1 MRILL
6 TLTSFAIL
14 TACASDETVAGFT
27 GTDRTWKSTGVPGL
41 SLRFQSG
48 GRVKGS
54 TPCGDFAGEQTAPYP
69 WFDLSVSKTPASPCN
84 VDVLQLT
91 TMTQSEVS
99 GDTLLLSND
108 SGISLEFR
116 AVQE

>member
-1 MRILL
+1 M
-6 TLTSFAIL
+6 T
-14 TACASDETVAGFT
+14 
-27 GTDRTWKSTGVPGL
+27 
-41 SLRFQSG
+41 LRFQSG

-54 TPCGDFAGEQTAPYP
+54 TPCGDFAAEQTAPYP
-69 WFDLSVSKTPASPCN
+69 WFDLNVLKMPGAPCDI
-84 VDVLQLT
+84 DVLQLT

-108 SGISLEFR
+108 SGISLGFQ

>member
-1 MRILL
+1 MRSFLILIG
-6 TLTSFAIL
+6 FVIL
-14 TACASDETVAGFT
+14 VACASDETVAGFT
-27 GTDRTWKSTGVPGL
+27 GTERTWKVTGDSGL

-54 TPCGDFAGEQTAPYP
+54 TPCGDFAGELTAPYP
-69 WFDLSVSKTPASPCN
+69 WFDLLVLKTPAPPCN

>member
-1 MRILL
+1 MRFLFSAL
-6 TLTSFAIL
+6 CVTAL
-14 TACASDETVAGFT
+14 TACASDETVAGFA
-27 GTDRTWKSTGVPGL
+27 GTDRAWKSAGDTGIV
-41 SLRFQSG
+41 LRFQSG

-54 TPCGDFAGEQTAPYP
+54 SPCGDFAGEQTAPYP
-69 WFDLSVSKTPASPCN
+69 WFDLLVQKMPGSPCDI
-84 VDVLQLT
+84 DVLQLT

>member
-1 MRILL
+1 MRT
-6 TLTSFAIL
+6 TLTFIGFL
-14 TACASDETVAGFT
+14 MLVACASDETVAGFT
-27 GTDRTWKSTGVPGL
+27 GTDRTWKATGDSGL

-54 TPCGDFAGEQTAPYP
+54 SPCGDFAGEQTAPYP
-69 WFDLSVSKTPASPCN
+69 WFDLRVLKTPASPCN